1 MYHTLAL
8 GTGSAERRPTSEI
21 SQEAL
26 AGRDSVEPL
35 SLSTAKAL
43 PIGILRVLRGL
54 SRSGLLRLEL
64 SNLAWALGFLEAHF
78 EVRIATGCFVPC
90 DLANI

>member
-1 MYHTLAL
+1 MYHTLTL

-21 SQEAL
+21 FENAL
-26 AGRDSVEPL
+26 VGRDSVEPL

-43 PIGILRVLRGL
+43 SIGILRVMRGL

-64 SNLAWALGFLEAHF
+64 WNLAWDLDLGIWDF
-78 EVRIATGCFVPC
+78 
-90 DLANI
+90 